1 MQSNTD
7 YISVIHD
14 VFEIINSTGKGKRLL
29 IESNVLNQILTFA
42 LDVAMNEDG
51 HLVERQVALAF
62 LVTVWRIKPDF
73 VEGHSGDATY
83 TESIVQAL
91 KTGCRDVK
99 SNALRTN
106 SYYLMFSLLFDFA
119 KDKNK

>member
-1 MQSNTD
+1 MFTVHLRRHMQSNTD

-51 HLVERQVALAF
+51 HLVERQVALACAEIAADELIAF
-62 LVTVWRIKPDF
+62 
-73 VEGHSGDATY
+73 
-83 TESIVQAL
+83 
-91 KTGCRDVK
+91 
-99 SNALRTN
+99 
-106 SYYLMFSLLFDFA
+106 SYHLHPEVS
-119 KDKNK
+119 